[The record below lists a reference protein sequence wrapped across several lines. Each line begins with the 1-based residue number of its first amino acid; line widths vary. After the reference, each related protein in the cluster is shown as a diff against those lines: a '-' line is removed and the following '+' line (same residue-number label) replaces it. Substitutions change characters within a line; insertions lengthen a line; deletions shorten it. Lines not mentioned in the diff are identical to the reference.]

1 MKLTFK
7 MTGEEYY
14 LGVKYRRSK
23 GDSLSRRVLLLVV
36 LFNCAAALLV
46 GVLLDIMA
54 GAVTIIICMAAFV
67 FLLLFMQKKSIIQ
80 EYNFSRTL
88 SGENTVRLYG
98 EGIELFNS
106 YEKIY
111 TPWQSVFAVK
121 ETDKALIILPTYRKG
136 VFVINKE
143 KYKSPELERITDALR
158 RNVRFEK
165 GRV

>member
-14 LGVKYRRSK
+14 LGVKYKMSK
-23 GDSLSRRVLLLVV
+23 GDTLSGSRLFILLLNCVLLLLIGE
-36 LFNCAAALLV
+36 LF
-46 GVLLDIMA
+46 GFTA
-54 GAVTIIICMAAFV
+54 GAVTIIICISV
-67 FLLLFMQKKSIIQ
+67 FMSLQKKMQKKSVIQ

-98 EGIELFNS
+98 EGIEIFNS
-106 YEKIY
+106 FEKIY

-121 ETDKALIILPTYRKG
+121 ETDRALIILPTYRKG